1 VFTSDPFLN
10 QTQRGMLDGKR
21 TLGRVN
27 VVARHIEAAPG
38 ELDPAGA
45 ARWLWA
51 RECR

>member
-1 VFTSDPFLN
+1 
-10 QTQRGMLDGKR
+10 MLDHTR
-21 TLGRVN
+21 TLGRIN

-51 RECR
+51 REMR